1 MREYK
6 YRAWYKELKKII
18 VVQHIDFIL
27 ETVVFVDTDNMDLAV
42 ANSKDIELMQFT
54 GGYDDNKAEIYIGD
68 IIFSENEDGFC
79 IFLAEYGEYE
89 KMPET
94 IFGAYYLKPLKHF
107 DFLYEKEEWS
117 ENDKTTTEFV
127 NKYNPDHKSF
137 VIIGNKYENPELLEE
152 IK

>member
-1 MREYK
+1 MREIK
-6 YRAWYKELKKII
+6 FRAWSSGRKEMAEVESIHFKGNAVYLISKY
-18 VVQHIDFIL
+18 L
-27 ETVVFVDTDNMDLAV
+27 RLV
-42 ANSKDIELMQFT
+42 ANLDETELMQFT

-94 IFGAYYLKPLKHF
+94 IFRAYYLKPLKRF

-137 VIIGNKYENPELLEE
+137 VIIGNKYENPELLEVSE
-152 IK
+152 

>member
-1 MREYK
+1 MREIK
-6 YRAWYKELKKII
+6 FRAWYKEEKKMLP
-18 VVQHIDFIL
+18 VQNLDFL
-27 ETVVFVDTDNMDLAV
+27 CEY
-42 ANSKDIELMQFT
+42 ANVREPHNLYLWDFKDIELMQFT

-94 IFGAYYLKPLKHF
+94 IFEAYYLKPLKHF

-117 ENDKTTTEFV
+117 GNDKTTTEFV

-137 VIIGNKYENPELLEE
+137 VIIGNKYENPELLEVGR
-152 IK
+152 